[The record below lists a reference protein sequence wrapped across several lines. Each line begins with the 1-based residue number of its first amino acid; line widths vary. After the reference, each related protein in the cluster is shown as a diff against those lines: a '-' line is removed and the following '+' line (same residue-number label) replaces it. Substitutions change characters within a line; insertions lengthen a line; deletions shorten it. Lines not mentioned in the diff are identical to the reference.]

1 MAKIS
6 RHGKRMGSPPG
17 PRPSMVKFP
26 GKLAV
31 YRLSWCRMRAQ
42 ANYRGEVWDITWE
55 EYQNLWEGRWHLR
68 GTHKGSLGMSR
79 RDWQGP
85 WTLDNVEICLRE
97 QHWHRQRQAQ
107 IGRAHDRRKTGT
119 DLPKN
124 IQKPSKK
131 DQ

>member
-17 PRPSMVKFP
+17 PRPNMVKYP
-26 GKLAV
+26 GIQAV
-31 YRLSWCRMRAQ
+31 YRLQWSRMKAQ

-68 GTHKGSLGMSR
+68 GVHKGSLGMSR

-107 IGRAHDRRKTGT
+107 LGSKHKKKENGKDDTG
-119 DLPKN
+119 
-124 IQKPSKK
+124 I
-131 DQ
+131 